1 MSSAENQQH
10 AFPAAPPSLSAG
22 DHEMR
27 DYYATQDVPRPSS
40 DQTSYLTPYLGLR
53 ARLSQVW
60 INRWTV
66 LILLVLIRALL
77 AIGSVNTNLTSA
89 KREAL
94 SACTGVENVGSTMA
108 SMPYYMSSGV
118 NELTASGI
126 EKAIN
131 GLMSML
137 LLSITVLEEVFVF
150 YINLLT
156 STYVCLFTFAVG
168 GSLHVAIDV
177 AEDVGDF
184 LNSTAKGVGTELGH
198 AVEDFQKAMNKFTG
212 AVQDVGS
219 LFTGKNVNI
228 PDLDLNSSI
237 AKLDNLQLPSGYDK
251 GLDQI
256 HDSIPTFAEVHNATN
271 KALRFPFEEVKQL
284 LNETMGK
291 YSMNRSLFHVPPKEK
306 LTFCSDDDGINDFFH
321 DLAVAITLAKKIF
334 LSVLI
339 IAAAL
344 ACIPM
349 GYREIRRWRF
359 QNERAKA
366 IQKIEDPLDAVYIVS
381 RPYTADFGAKISSHF
396 SSTRARTLVRWTVAY
411 ATTTPALFVLC
422 LAIAGLLGCLCQYI
436 LLQAIKKE
444 VPELTQKVDAFVD
457 KVEWSLNN
465 ASLAW
470 AVETNHV
477 INSTNVKIN
486 EDIFGW
492 VNKTT
497 GAVNNTLNTFVDGMT
512 EAINATFGG
521 TILYD
526 PVQEVVNCLIG
537 LKIQGIENAL
547 TWVSDHAHVD
557 FPMIANDT
565 FSLGT
570 MDKVNDTSSR
580 NSSMLAGGDNMDAG
594 DQISRA
600 VLFVIRGLEKAI
612 RQEALISTSVL
623 LVWVLIVLIGL
634 IRAGWLLFHA
644 GEEPVPTDQF
654 PTELKTMPPQSFSS
668 THASRVSFSRRSS
681 SISSRVPTYEQ
692 ATSATTVD
700 TGDNSANRL
709 NGQTY
714 TLAPRKFQLSD
725 YPGVTSPILSSGFSP
740 SEKVGFVG
748 AQNVEAATR
757 RPTHIRASSHGNFIQ
772 GTSPID
778 KSPSSPQRSN
788 AHLQPQNPF
797 DDHAR

>member
-27 DYYATQDVPRPSS
+27 NYYATQDVPRPSS

-60 INRWTV
+60 INRWTI

-94 SACTGVENVGSTMA
+94 SACTGVENVGSAMA

-156 STYVCLFTFAVG
+156 STYVCLFTFAIG

-184 LNSTAKGVGTELGH
+184 LNSTAKSVGTELGD
-198 AVEDFQKAMNKFTG
+198 AMEDFQKAMNKFTG
-212 AVQDVGS
+212 AIEDVGS
-219 LFTGKNVNI
+219 FFTGKNVDVPEIN
-228 PDLDLNSSI
+228 LNSSI
-237 AKLDNLQLPSGYDK
+237 AKLDTFQLPSGYDK
-251 GLDQI
+251 GLDKMN
-256 HDSIPTFAEVHNATN
+256 DSIPTFAEVHNATN

-284 LNETMGK
+284 LNESMGR
-291 YSMNRSLFHVPPKEK
+291 YTMNRSMFHVPPKEK
-306 LTFCSDDDGINDFFH
+306 LTFCSDDDGINDFF
-321 DLAVAITLAKKIF
+321 DGIADVITLAKKIF

-339 IAAAL
+339 IAAIL
-344 ACIPM
+344 ACVPM
-349 GYREIRRWRF
+349 AYREIRRWRL
-359 QNERAKA
+359 QEERARA
-366 IQKIEDPLDAVYIVS
+366 IKHINDPMDAVYIVS
-381 RPYTADFGAKISSHF
+381 RPYTADFGVKVSNHF

-411 ATTTPALFVLC
+411 ATTVPALFVLC
-422 LAIAGLLGCLCQYI
+422 LAIAGLLGCLCQFI
-436 LLQAIKKE
+436 LLQAIRKE
-444 VPELTQKVDAFVD
+444 VPELTQKVDAFAD

-470 AVETNHV
+470 AVDTNHV
-477 INSTNVKIN
+477 INTTNTKIN

-492 VNKTT
+492 VNTTT
-497 GAVNNTLNTFVDGMT
+497 GAVNNTLNIFVDGMND
-512 EAINATFGG
+512 AINDTFGG
-521 TILYD
+521 TILED
-526 PVQEVVNCLIG
+526 PVKEVVNCLIT
-537 LKIQGIENAL
+537 LKIQGIQSAL

-557 FPMIANDT
+557 FPMVRNDT

-570 MDKVNDTSSR
+570 MDKVNDTSSG
-580 NSSMLAGGDNMDAG
+580 NSSMLAEGDSLDAG
-594 DQISRA
+594 DAISRA
-600 VLFVIRGLEKAI
+600 ILFVVRALEKAV
-612 RQEALISTSVL
+612 RQEAIISTCVL
-623 LVWVLIVLIGL
+623 LIWVLIVLIGL
-634 IRAGWLLFHA
+634 IRAGYMLAHA
-644 GEEPVPTDQF
+644 DNEPAPVDHYPN
-654 PTELKTMPPQSFSS
+654 ELKSMPPQSFSA
-668 THASRVSFSRRSS
+668 THASRSSFSRRNS

-700 TGDNSANRL
+700 TSDNSANRL
-709 NGQTY
+709 NGQSY
-714 TLAPRKFQLSD
+714 TLSPRKFQLSD

-757 RPTHIRASSHGNFIQ
+757 RPTHIRASSHGNFVE
-772 GTSPID
+772 GTSPVD
-778 KSPSSPQRSN
+778 KTPTSPQRSN
-788 AHLQPQNPF
+788 THLRPQDPF
-797 DDHAR
+797 ADHAW